1 MIRYAMAALAL
12 KTFSVNG
19 VTKRI
24 YRRLGNRF
32 GARWRQHASLD
43 AYVQRGNLLVEMY
56 RKHAPLQA
64 ADEILELGT
73 GWMHWY
79 AVYLRLFFDVRVTT
93 LDVWDNRQFTAFKAC
108 LSRLQARMD
117 RQAAPPAASAILGR
131 VLASESF
138 EEAYGVLGF
147 DHVIVP
153 DGSLARFRDSS
164 FCSVFSM
171 HVLEHVRRDAVPS
184 LLRHMYRTLKPGKI
198 TVHQIGIDDHLSHYD
213 LRASHKQYI
222 SYPDWLWSALF
233 ENEVQYF
240 NRLQM
245 SDWIEAFRQAGF
257 VLLDTVAE
265 TTSLEGLRISPSFS
279 HYTREDLACTI
290 ATLVLR
296 RP

>member
-1 MIRYAMAALAL
+1 MIRYAIAALAL
-12 KTFSVNG
+12 KTFSANE
-19 VTKRI
+19 VTKRV
-24 YRRLGNRF
+24 YRGLGNRF
-32 GARWRQHASLD
+32 GVQRRQNANLD
-43 AYVQRGNLLVEMY
+43 AYVRRGNLLVQMY

-64 ADEILELGT
+64 ADQVLELGT

-79 AVYLRLFFDVRVTT
+79 AVYLRLFFDVRITT
-93 LDVWDNRQFTAFKAC
+93 LDVWDNRQFAAFKAC
-108 LSRLQARMD
+108 FSRLRARMD
-117 RQAAPPAASAILGR
+117 RQSAAPAATAVLDRI
-131 VLASESF
+131 LASESF
-138 EEAYGVLGF
+138 EEAYQVLGF
-147 DHVIVP
+147 NHLIIP

-184 LLRHMYRTLKPGKI
+184 LLRGIHRTLKPGSI
-198 TVHQIGIDDHLSHYD
+198 TVHQIGIDDHLAHFD
-213 LRASHKQYI
+213 LRASHKQYV

-257 VLLDTVAE
+257 VLVDTVKE

-279 HYTREDLACTI
+279 RYTREDLACTI

-296 RP
+296 RS